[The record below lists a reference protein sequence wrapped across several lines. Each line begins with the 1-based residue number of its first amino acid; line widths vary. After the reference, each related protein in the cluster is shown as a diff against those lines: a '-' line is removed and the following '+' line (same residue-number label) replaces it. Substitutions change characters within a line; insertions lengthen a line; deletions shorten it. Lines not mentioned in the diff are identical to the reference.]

1 MKHLVK
7 YFSLLLITGIAVSCN
22 SGSDDTTTTTSSDS
36 SMAMKDNTSNAAMD
50 STMMGKR
57 DSTAMM
63 PNSNDTMPMK
73 MKIVKGKN
81 GKTGKIVV
89 VFPKMESDAKAK
101 MDMDNEGNYTNVEVT
116 PAYPGGQKALENFFN
131 YNIEYPQQAA
141 DNGTEGVINVS
152 FVVDENGKISS
163 PKILGKRVGDGLE
176 DEALRVVN
184 KMPSWTP
191 GKVKGK
197 NVKTR
202 LTLPVKFQLE
212 S

>member
-7 YFSLLLITGIAVSCN
+7 YFSLLLVTGIAISCN
-22 SGSDDTTTTTSSDS
+22 SSSDYSTTSSSDTS
-36 SMAMKDNTSNAAMD
+36 LATKDNTSNAATDTTVPPKTDTNMVV
-50 STMMGKR
+50 
-57 DSTAMM
+57 
-63 PNSNDTMPMK
+63 PNSKDTLPMK

-81 GKTGKIVV
+81 GKTGKIAV
-89 VFPKMESDAKAK
+89 VFPKMESDPKAK
-101 MDMDNEGNYTNVEVT
+101 MEMDNEGNYTNVDVT

-131 YNIEYPQQAA
+131 YSVEYPQQAA

-152 FVVDENGKISS
+152 FVIDENGKVSS
-163 PKILGKRVGDGLE
+163 SKILGKRVGDGLE

-202 LTLPVKFQLE
+202 LTLPVRFQLE

>member
-1 MKHLVK
+1 M
-7 YFSLLLITGIAVSCN
+7 
-22 SGSDDTTTTTSSDS
+22 DTTLPPKTDTS
-36 SMAMKDNTSNAAMD
+36 MTATAGKDTL
-50 STMMGKR
+50 
-57 DSTAMM
+57 
-63 PNSNDTMPMK
+63 PMK
-73 MKIVKGKN
+73 MKVVKGKN
-81 GKTGKIVV
+81 GKTGKIAV
-89 VFPKMESDAKAK
+89 VFPKMESNPAAK
-101 MDMDNEGNYTNVEVT
+101 MDVDNEGAYTNVEVT
-116 PAYPGGQKALENFFN
+116 PAYPGGQRALENFFN
-131 YNIEYPQQAA
+131 YNVEYPQQAA

-152 FVVDENGKISS
+152 FIVDENGKVSS

-202 LTLPVKFQLE
+202 LTLPVRFQLE